1 MDNATRK
8 ELLYKARAAGYPGSI
23 LDVYANYDQGKDLIA
38 EFQDQQR
45 HQQMSGMAAQQSGL
59 QQGGQQ
65 PQIDMQPQP
74 VAMPAI
80 PSSPTPSPNFTPP
93 QPPQPIGVQPQDT
106 PVGIVSGQSG
116 PNQGRAIFATG
127 GFKKKDP
134 TEPIYV
140 YSKDDPAYKK
150 YLKQKAYYDK
160 QKAIYQDIGGG
171 RSYYTTYDELVNDAY
186 KNAAAYNTQFDPNV
200 GLTYSNSNGGYA
212 FKRPTPVILEEESN
226 PEAIDIKPLPMQQ
239 VDLKPQLKNASIP
252 LPARKHP
259 VIKSTG
265 DAALDR
271 LNQELYG
278 PSGDYFATGGFTGDP
293 PDWRTIL
300 NIPGNPFNIPANL
313 QQRALLTPNI
323 NFDPKLG
330 VSIPDKYKHT
340 FDLRPRP
347 KAAPAA
353 PADENVF
360 SDFDFKKMNQ
370 DLISGSAVA
379 ESTNR
384 NVTQVIPENWQELQ
398 KQKIAQDAYDALPE
412 AMKRRDTVSANNTSS
427 TQKAVAQAY
436 YALSNPVEAAGHAM
450 KYGYVPQGNVGN
462 YGLRQDGDAFSDTVN
477 SFVNPF
483 AWGNAAYRFSKDVTN
498 KDSYTTGMGAL
509 NMGADLAESL
519 PFFGAAAKTIIPAVK
534 SFASHPL
541 VNGLHDVAADS
552 KLYGPVYAQALAFKA
567 ANSLTS
573 PFGIPLYKLPGIN
586 KVYKDIAY
594 AVGKQGGQQSRSLRQ
609 VKQAIFGKGIQG
621 NYSGGGHGQDGQ
633 NALRQYIYGDAANF
647 ELSNVP
653 QRGLTKYTEKYGP
666 LDNFKLKMSK
676 KDSENM
682 NFFDIAPDRPVDKW
696 AHLNP
701 SLSHLD
707 ALPAGSMELKQAFE
721 KIVKEKGTIPISM
734 KNADYT
740 NTDIAGHTMFLT
752 HDPATNTFS
761 SHIQDIWKFTP
772 EEYAKKWTLVGN
784 PEGALAK
791 TQNLNQYKIYQQAKL
806 MEKAGKPFVTHDVRP
821 FEIFPQFKGA
831 DMQAPKILQ
840 LADDVDPNATGFKT
854 VTNSINL
861 KKPITTSKKLGGP
874 VCYTCVG
881 RKRRV

>member
-8 ELLYKARAAGYPGSI
+8 ELLYRARAAGYPGSI
-23 LDVYANYDQGKDLIA
+23 LDVYANYDQGKDIIA

-45 HQQMSGMAAQQSGL
+45 HQQMSQMASQQSGL

-65 PQIDMQPQP
+65 PQMDMQPQP

-93 QPPQPIGVQPQDT
+93 QPPQPIGIQSQDA
-106 PVGIVSGQSG
+106 PMGIVSNQSG
-116 PNQGRAIFATG
+116 PNQGRAIFKEG
-127 GFKKKDP
+127 GFKEKNPP

-140 YSKDDPAYKK
+140 YSKDDPTYKK
-150 YLKQKAYYDK
+150 YLRDLEYYNKQKD
-160 QKAIYQDIGGG
+160 IYQDSGE
-171 RSYYTTYDELVNDAY
+171 RAAYQTYDELVEQAY
-186 KNAAAYNTQFDPNV
+186 NNAKAYNTKFDPSI
-200 GLTYSNSNGGYA
+200 GLEYSHLGQPNNRGFA
-212 FKRPTPVILEEESN
+212 FRQPSPVILEKESN

-239 VDLKPQLKNASIP
+239 VDLKPQLKNVP
-252 LPARKHP
+252 VQLPTRKHP

-265 DAALDR
+265 DAAIDK
-271 LNQELYG
+271 LNKELYG
-278 PSGDYFATGGFTGDP
+278 PSGDYFATGGFTEQDP

-300 NIPGNPFNIPANL
+300 NYKNATTPTPQNL
-313 QQRALLTPNI
+313 VGDVRKVA
-323 NFDPKLG
+323 
-330 VSIPDKYKHT
+330 
-340 FDLRPRP
+340 RPT
-347 KAAPAA
+347 
-353 PADENVF
+353 
-360 SDFDFKKMNQ
+360 
-370 DLISGSAVA
+370 AVA

-384 NVTQVIPENWQELQ
+384 NVTQKIPANTKEL
-398 KQKIAQDAYDALPE
+398 KAEKDAQAAYDALPE
-412 AMKRRDTVSANNTSS
+412 AMKRRDTVSANNTSPA
-427 TQKAVAQAY
+427 QKIVNQAY

-462 YGLRQDGDAFSDTVN
+462 YGIRQDGDAFSDVTQYA
-477 SFVNPF
+477 NPF
-483 AWGNAAYRFSKDVTN
+483 FYANAAYRLSQDVGRA
-498 KDSYTTGMGAL
+498 DSWTTKEGL
-509 NMGADLAESL
+509 INMGLDALEAAPVIKPLA
-519 PFFGAAAKTIIPAVK
+519 GAMAPAVR

-541 VNGLHDVAADS
+541 VNGLHDVASNKA
-552 KLYGPVYAQALAFKA
+552 LFGPVYAEALASKV
-567 ANSLTS
+567 ANSVTS
-573 PFGIPLYKLPGIN
+573 PLGIPLYKLPGIN
-586 KVYKDIAY
+586 KAYKNAAY
-594 AVGKQGGQQSRSLRQ
+594 AVGKQGGQQSRSLSQ
-609 VKQAIFGKGIQG
+609 VKQAISGKGVQG

-647 ELSNVP
+647 EVSNVP

-721 KIVKEKGTIPISM
+721 KIVKEKGTLPISM
-734 KNADYT
+734 KSAHYT

-752 HDPATNTFS
+752 HDPATNKFS

-784 PEGALAK
+784 PTGKLAQ

-831 DMQAPKILQ
+831 DMQAPEILQ